1 MMDIEQAL
9 LRIGQDD
16 YGDTY
21 RNDVLDIYKIYL
33 EMADRISARREKT
46 NSYFLTINTA
56 LVGVVTYLS
65 LSDSSCP
72 IFISHLPIAIAGITL
87 SYLWYRII
95 RSYRDLNSAKFKI
108 IHKIE
113 QMLPLAPYD
122 TEWDAVGRG
131 KDKKLYLPFTH
142 VEIYVPWVFVILHFY
157 VLLRT
162 IPLKFIF
169 DKLVS

>member
-1 MMDIEQAL
+1 MDIEKAL
-9 LRIGQDD
+9 FSVGQDD
-16 YGDTY
+16 YGDSY
-21 RNDVLDIYKIYL
+21 RNDILDIYKTYL

-65 LSDSSCP
+65 LSDKGCP

-108 IHKIE
+108 IHMIE
-113 QMLPLAPYD
+113 QILPLAPYD
-122 TEWDAVGRG
+122 AEWEVVGRG

-142 VEIYVPWVFVILHFY
+142 VEIFVPWVFVVLHFY

-162 IPLKFIF
+162 VPFNIIIA
-169 DKLVS
+169 KLVS

>member
-1 MMDIEQAL
+1 MDIEQAL
-9 LRIGQDD
+9 LRVGQDD

-21 RNDVLDIYKIYL
+21 RNDVLDIYKTYL

-65 LSDSSCP
+65 LSDSACP
-72 IFISHLPIAIAGITL
+72 IFISHFPIAIAGITL

-108 IHKIE
+108 IHMIE
-113 QMLPLAPYD
+113 QKLPLAPYD
-122 TEWDAVGRG
+122 AEWEAVGRG

-142 VEIYVPWVFVILHFY
+142 VEIFVPWIFVLLHFY

-162 IPLKFIF
+162 IPYKAIF
-169 DKLVS
+169 DKLVC